1 MVYALAGYNGRQMM
15 PPLRM
20 PWRLTAIMLFPI
32 MAGAQPP
39 PEALT
44 WEESLRQA
52 AAVNP
57 DLRVARDNLRAA
69 EMDVRGAGSGFLPKV
84 TGSVA
89 KTDTT
94 TPTGTTTATPDYS
107 AGLTASQNLFAG
119 FRDQASVAQAR
130 ANRAVA
136 EANLRT
142 ARARLSF
149 DLKSAFATLRSA
161 DDALVLSADI
171 LRRREQNLRLVE
183 LRYESGRENKGSLFL
198 SQATLSQARF
208 ESLQAEQAQRV
219 AQAQFARVLGRDQPQ
234 AVRLAGEVPVSALP
248 VQVDFTQAVQE
259 TPDQQRALAQ
269 VEAAKAGVDIASST
283 FWPSLDLSGTASRTG
298 DDWVPDDRRNS
309 VSLSLTV
316 PIFSGGKDYY
326 GVRSAGAKESAAE
339 ATREGLIRQLR
350 AQLEQA
356 YANYAQAVAKLGV
369 DEAFLKAAS
378 ARAEI
383 ARSKYSNG
391 LMSFEDWDIIE
402 NDLINR
408 QKAVLQSRR
417 ERVTAEAA
425 WEQALGNGAI
435 P

>member
-1 MVYALAGYNGRQMM
+1 MLAFSKSWFLALIWALPALAAAQQ
-15 PPLRM
+15 
-20 PWRLTAIMLFPI
+20 
-32 MAGAQPP
+32 AG
-39 PEALT
+39 EVLT
-44 WEESLRQA
+44 WEESLRRA
-52 AAVNP
+52 AEVNP
-57 DLRVARDNLRAA
+57 DLRAARDNLRAA
-69 EMDVRGAGSGFLPKV
+69 EMDVRGAGSGFLPKL
-84 TGSVA
+84 TGSAA
-89 KTDTT
+89 KSDTS
-94 TPTGTTTATPDYS
+94 GTTTSTTTSTPDYS
-107 AGLTASQNLFAG
+107 TALTASQNLFAG

-149 DLKSAFATLRSA
+149 DLKSAFAALRSA

-208 ESLQAEQAQRV
+208 ETLQAEQAQRV
-219 AQAQFARVLGRDQPQ
+219 AQAQFARVLGRDNPQ
-234 AVRLAGEVPVSALP
+234 ALRLAGEVPVSAP
-248 VQVDFTQAVQE
+248 PAQVDFVQAVQE

-417 ERVTAEAA
+417 DRVTAEAA

>member
-1 MVYALAGYNGRQMM
+1 MLAFSKSRFLAVAWLLPALAV
-15 PPLRM
+15 
-20 PWRLTAIMLFPI
+20 
-32 MAGAQPP
+32 AQPAG
-39 PEALT
+39 EVLT
-44 WEESLRQA
+44 WEESVRQA

-57 DLRVARDNLRAA
+57 DLRAARDNLRAA
-69 EMDVRGAGSGFLPKV
+69 EMDERGAGSGFLPTL
-84 TGSVA
+84 TGSA
-89 KTDTT
+89 TRFETSGTTTT
-94 TPTGTTTATPDYS
+94 TPDSSAT
-107 AGLTASQNLFAG
+107 LTASQNLFAG

-149 DLKSAFATLRSA
+149 DLKSAFAVLRTA
-161 DDALVLSADI
+161 GDALVLSTDI

-208 ESLQAEQAQRV
+208 ESLQAEQALRV
-219 AQAQFARVLGRDQPQ
+219 AQAQFARVLGRDNPQ
-234 AVRLAGEVPVSALP
+234 TMRLAGEVPVSAP
-248 VQVDFTQAVQE
+248 PAQVDFTQAVQD

-298 DDWVPDDRRNS
+298 DDWQLDYRRNS

-350 AQLEQA
+350 AQLEQV
-356 YANYAQAVAKLGV
+356 YAGYVQAVVKLSV
-369 DEAFLKAAS
+369 DEDFLKAAS

-417 ERVTAEAA
+417 DRVTAEAA
-425 WEQALGNGAI
+425 WEQALGSGAI
-435 P
+435 L

>member
-1 MVYALAGYNGRQMM
+1 MLAFCSPRY
-15 PPLRM
+15 L
-20 PWRLTAIMLFPI
+20 MLVWLLPVL
-32 MAGAQPP
+32 AVAQPMGEP
-39 PEALT
+39 LT
-44 WEESLRQA
+44 WEESVRQA

-89 KTDTT
+89 KTETT
-94 TPTGTTTATPDYS
+94 TPASTTPDTTDYGT
-107 AGLTASQNLFAG
+107 ALTASQNLFAG

-136 EANLRT
+136 AANLRS

-149 DLKSAFATLRSA
+149 DLKSAFASLRSA
-161 DDALVLSADI
+161 EDSLVLSADI

-183 LRYESGRENKGSLFL
+183 LLYEGGRENKGSLYL

-208 ESLQAEQAQRV
+208 ESLQAGQALRV
-219 AQAQFARVLGRDQPQ
+219 AQAQFARALGRNDPQ
-234 AVRLAGEVPVSALP
+234 ALRLAGEVPVAAP
-248 VQVDFTQAVQE
+248 PREVDFAQAVQDI
-259 TPDQQRALAQ
+259 PDQQRAVAQ
-269 VEAAKAGVDIASST
+269 VEAAKAGVDIASSA
-283 FWPSLDLSGTASRTG
+283 FWPSVDLSGTASRTG
-298 DDWVPDDRRNS
+298 NDWFPEDRQNS

-316 PIFSGGKDYY
+316 PIFSGGKDYH
-326 GVRSAGAKESAAE
+326 GTRSAGARESAAE
-339 ATREGLIRQLR
+339 ATREGLARQLR
-350 AQLEQA
+350 AQLEQS
-356 YANYAQAVAKLGV
+356 YAGYVQAVAKLSV
-369 DEAFLKAAS
+369 DEDFLKAAT

-383 ARSKYSNG
+383 ARSKYRNG

-402 NDLINR
+402 SDLINR

-425 WEQALGNGAI
+425 WEQSLGNGAI

>member
-1 MVYALAGYNGRQMM
+1 MLVFSNSRFLTLALLLPALA
-15 PPLRM
+15 
-20 PWRLTAIMLFPI
+20 A
-32 MAGAQPP
+32 AQPAG
-39 PEALT
+39 EVLT
-44 WEESLRQA
+44 WEESVRQA

-57 DLRVARDNLRAA
+57 DLRAARDNLRAA
-69 EMDVRGAGSGFLPKV
+69 EMDVRGAGSGFLP
-84 TGSVA
+84 TL
-89 KTDTT
+89 
-94 TPTGTTTATPDYS
+94 TGTATKSDTSSTSTTSIIAPDS
-107 AGLTASQNLFAG
+107 NAALTASQNLFAG

-130 ANRAVA
+130 ANRTVA
-136 EANLRT
+136 EANLRA

-149 DLKSAFATLRSA
+149 DLKSAFATLRTA
-161 DDALVLSADI
+161 VDALVLSNDI
-171 LRRREQNLRLVE
+171 VRRREQNLRLVE
-183 LRYESGRENKGSLFL
+183 LRYESGRENKGSLYL

-208 ESLQAEQAQRV
+208 ESLQAEQALRV
-219 AQAQFARVLGRDQPQ
+219 AQAQFARVLGRDNPQ
-234 AVRLAGEVPVSALP
+234 TMRLAGDVPVVAP
-248 VQVDFTQAVQE
+248 PAQVDFAQAVQD

-269 VEAAKAGVDIASST
+269 VEAAKSGVDIAASN
-283 FWPSLDLSGTASRTG
+283 FWPSLDLSGTTIHQG
-298 DDWVPDDRRNS
+298 DDWKLEDRRNT
-309 VSLSLTV
+309 VLLSLTV

-350 AQLEQA
+350 TQLEQA
-356 YANYAQAVAKLGV
+356 YAGYVQAVVKLSV
-369 DEAFLKAAS
+369 DEDFLKAAS

-417 ERVTAEAA
+417 DRVTAEAA

>member
-1 MVYALAGYNGRQMM
+1 MPSFCKPRFLILAWLL
-15 PPLRM
+15 PVL
-20 PWRLTAIMLFPI
+20 A
-32 MAGAQPP
+32 AAQPAGEP
-39 PEALT
+39 FT
-44 WEESLRQA
+44 WEESVRQA

-69 EMDVRGAGSGFLPKV
+69 EMDARGAGSGFLPKL
-84 TGSVA
+84 TGSLA
-89 KTDTT
+89 KTETT
-94 TPTGTTTATPDYS
+94 TPASTTTVTPDYS
-107 AGLTASQNLFAG
+107 AALTASQNLFAG
-119 FRDQASVAQAR
+119 FRDQASVVQAR

-149 DLKSAFATLRSA
+149 DLKSAFAALHSA
-161 DDALVLSADI
+161 EASLVLSADI
-171 LRRREQNLRLVE
+171 LGRREQNLRLVE
-183 LRYESGRENKGSLFL
+183 LRYESGRENKGSLYL

-208 ESLQAEQAQRV
+208 ESLQAEQALRV
-219 AQAQFARVLGRDQPQ
+219 AQAQFARVLGGDDPQ
-234 AVRLAGEVPVSALP
+234 AIRLTGEVPIAVP
-248 VQVDFTQAVQE
+248 PGQVDFVQAVQD

-283 FWPSLDLSGTASRTG
+283 FWPSLDLSGTASRQG
-298 DDWVPDDRRNS
+298 NDWFPDDRRNS

-316 PIFSGGKDYY
+316 PIFSGGRDYY

-339 ATREGLIRQLR
+339 ASREGLVRQLR
-350 AQLEQA
+350 AQLEQT
-356 YANYAQAVAKLGV
+356 YAGYTQAVAKLSV
-369 DEAFLKAAS
+369 DEDFLKAAN

-417 ERVTAEAA
+417 DRVTAEAA

>member
-1 MVYALAGYNGRQMM
+1 MLGYCKPRFLLLAGLLPALVAAQALGE
-15 PPLRM
+15 PL
-20 PWRLTAIMLFPI
+20 A
-32 MAGAQPP
+32 
-39 PEALT
+39 

-52 AAVNP
+52 ATTNP
-57 DLRVARDNLRAA
+57 DLRAAQDNLRAT
-69 EMDVRGAGSGFLPKV
+69 EMDVRGAGSGFLPRLS
-84 TGSVA
+84 GSVA

-94 TPTGTTTATPDYS
+94 TPASTTIGTPDYS
-107 AGLTASQNLFAG
+107 TALTASQNLFAG

-149 DLKSAFATLRSA
+149 DLKSAFAALRSA
-161 DDALVLSADI
+161 DDALLLSADI

-183 LRYESGRENKGSLFL
+183 LRYESGRENKGSLYL

-208 ESLQAEQAQRV
+208 ELLQAEQTLRV
-219 AQAQFARVLGRDQPQ
+219 AQAQFARVLGRDDPQ
-234 AVRLAGEVPVSALP
+234 ALRLAGEVPIAVP
-248 VQVDFTQAVQE
+248 PTQVDFVQAVQN
-259 TPDQQRALAQ
+259 TPDQQRAVAQ

-298 DDWVPDDRRNS
+298 NDWFPEDRRNS

-326 GVRSAGAKESAAE
+326 GVRSAGARESAAE
-339 ATREGLIRQLR
+339 ASREGLIRQLR
-350 AQLEQA
+350 AQLEQS
-356 YANYAQAVAKLGV
+356 YAGYVQAVAKLGV
-369 DEAFLKAAS
+369 DEDFLKAAT

-417 ERVTAEAA
+417 DRVTAEAA
-425 WEQALGNGAI
+425 WELALGNGAI
-435 P
+435 H

>member
-1 MVYALAGYNGRQMM
+1 MPSFCKSPSLAFVLLLPALA
-15 PPLRM
+15 
-20 PWRLTAIMLFPI
+20 A
-32 MAGAQPP
+32 AQPAG
-39 PEALT
+39 EVLT
-44 WEESLRQA
+44 WEESVRQA

-57 DLRVARDNLRAA
+57 DLRAARDNLSAA
-69 EMDVRGAGSGFLPKV
+69 DMDVRGAGSGFLPKL
-84 TGSVA
+84 TGSAA
-89 KTDTT
+89 KTDTNAV
-94 TPTGTTTATPDYS
+94 TTTTTSTPDYS
-107 AGLTASQNLFAG
+107 AALTASQNLFAG
-119 FRDQASVAQAR
+119 FRDQAGVAQAR

-149 DLKSAFATLRSA
+149 DLKSAFAALRSA

-171 LRRREQNLRLVE
+171 LKRREQNLRLVE
-183 LRYESGRENKGSLFL
+183 LRYESGRENKGSLYL

-208 ESLQAEQAQRV
+208 ELLQAEQALRV
-219 AQAQFARVLGRDQPQ
+219 AQAQFARVLGRDNPQ
-234 AVRLAGEVPVSALP
+234 TLHVAGDVPIAVPPRE
-248 VQVDFTQAVQE
+248 VDFSQAVQE

-269 VEAAKAGVDIASST
+269 VEAAKAGVDIALST
-283 FWPSLDLSGTASRTG
+283 FWPSLDLSGTASRSG
-298 DDWVPDDRRNS
+298 NDWFPDDRRNS
-309 VSLSLTV
+309 VSLGLTV

-326 GVRSAGAKESAAE
+326 GVRSASARESAAE

-350 AQLEQA
+350 AQLEQSH
-356 YANYAQAVAKLGV
+356 ANYAQAVVKLGV
-369 DEAFLKAAS
+369 DEDFLKAAS

-402 NDLINR
+402 NDLISR

-417 ERVTAEAA
+417 DRVTAEAA
-425 WEQALGNGAI
+425 WEQALGTGAI

>member
-1 MVYALAGYNGRQMM
+1 MPSFWKSPSLALVLLLPALAV
-15 PPLRM
+15 
-20 PWRLTAIMLFPI
+20 
-32 MAGAQPP
+32 AQPAG
-39 PEALT
+39 ELLT
-44 WEESLRQA
+44 WEESARQA

-57 DLRVARDNLRAA
+57 DLRAARDSLRAA
-69 EMDVRGAGSGFLPKV
+69 DMDVRGAGSGFLPKL
-84 TGSVA
+84 TGSAA
-89 KTDTT
+89 KTDTSAT
-94 TPTGTTTATPDYS
+94 STTTTTSTPEYS
-107 AGLTASQNLFAG
+107 AALTASQNLFAG

-149 DLKSAFATLRSA
+149 DLKSAFAALRSA

-171 LRRREQNLRLVE
+171 LKRREQNLRLVE
-183 LRYESGRENKGSLFL
+183 LRYESGRENKGSLYL

-208 ESLQAEQAQRV
+208 ELLQAEQALRV
-219 AQAQFARVLGRDQPQ
+219 AQAQFARVLGRDNPPTLHVAGDVPI
-234 AVRLAGEVPVSALP
+234 AVPPKE
-248 VQVDFTQAVQE
+248 VDFAQAVQE

-283 FWPSLDLSGTASRTG
+283 FWPSLDLSGTASRSG
-298 DDWVPDDRRNS
+298 NDWFPDERRNS
-309 VSLSLTV
+309 VSLGLTV

-326 GVRSAGAKESAAE
+326 GVRSASARESAAE

-350 AQLEQA
+350 AQLEQS
-356 YANYAQAVAKLGV
+356 YAGYAQAVVKLSV
-369 DEAFLKAAS
+369 DEDFLKAAS

-417 ERVTAEAA
+417 DRVTAEAA

>member
-1 MVYALAGYNGRQMM
+1 MLAFCKSRFLALIWLLPALA
-15 PPLRM
+15 
-20 PWRLTAIMLFPI
+20 A
-32 MAGAQPP
+32 AQPAG
-39 PEALT
+39 EMLT
-44 WEESLRQA
+44 WEESVRQA

-57 DLRVARDNLRAA
+57 DLRAARDNLRAA
-69 EMDVRGAGSGFLPKV
+69 EMDVRGAGSGFLPTL
-84 TGSVA
+84 TGSAA
-89 KTDTT
+89 KSDTS
-94 TPTGTTTATPDYS
+94 GTTTTTTSTPDYS
-107 AGLTASQNLFAG
+107 TALTASQNLFAG

-149 DLKSAFATLRSA
+149 DLKSAFAALRFA

-171 LRRREQNLRLVE
+171 LQRREQNLRLVE
-183 LRYESGRENKGSLFL
+183 LRYESGRENKGSLYL

-208 ESLQAEQAQRV
+208 ESLQAEQALRV
-219 AQAQFARVLGRDQPQ
+219 AQAQFARVLGRDNPQ
-234 AVRLAGEVPVSALP
+234 TLRLAGEVPITAP
-248 VQVDFTQAVQE
+248 PAQVDFVQAVQD

-283 FWPSLDLSGTASRTG
+283 FWPSLDLSGTASRSG

-316 PIFSGGKDYY
+316 PIFSGGRDYY
-326 GVRSAGAKESAAE
+326 GVRSAGARESAAE
-339 ATREGLIRQLR
+339 ATRENLIRQLR

-369 DEAFLKAAS
+369 DEDFLKAAS

-417 ERVTAEAA
+417 DRVTAEAA
-425 WEQALGNGAI
+425 WEQALGTGAI

>member
-1 MVYALAGYNGRQMM
+1 MPSFCKPRFLILAWLLPALAV
-15 PPLRM
+15 
-20 PWRLTAIMLFPI
+20 
-32 MAGAQPP
+32 AQPAGEP
-39 PEALT
+39 FT
-44 WEESLRQA
+44 WEGSVRQA

-69 EMDVRGAGSGFLPKV
+69 EMDERGAGSGFLP
-84 TGSVA
+84 TLSGNATRLETSSN
-89 KTDTT
+89 TTTTT
-94 TPTGTTTATPDYS
+94 TPDSS
-107 AGLTASQNLFAG
+107 AALTASQNLFAG

-149 DLKSAFATLRSA
+149 DLKSAFAALRTA
-161 DDALVLSADI
+161 GDALVLSTDI
-171 LRRREQNLRLVE
+171 VRRREQNLRLVE

-208 ESLQAEQAQRV
+208 ESLQAEQALRV
-219 AQAQFARVLGRDQPQ
+219 AQAQFARVLGRDNPQ
-234 AVRLAGEVPVSALP
+234 TMRLTGEVPIIAP
-248 VQVDFTQAVQE
+248 PAQVDFAQAVKE

-298 DDWVPDDRRNS
+298 DDWQLDDRRNS

-356 YANYAQAVAKLGV
+356 YAGYVQAVAKLSV
-369 DEAFLKAAS
+369 DEDFLKAAS

-417 ERVTAEAA
+417 DRVTAEAA

>member
-1 MVYALAGYNGRQMM
+1 MLSFSKIRFLLLIWLL
-15 PPLRM
+15 PL
-20 PWRLTAIMLFPI
+20 PA
-32 MAGAQPP
+32 AAQPAG
-39 PEALT
+39 EVLT
-44 WEESLRQA
+44 WAESVRQA
-52 AAVNP
+52 AASNP
-57 DLRVARDNLRAA
+57 DLRAARDNLRAA
-69 EMDVRGAGSGFLPKV
+69 EMDVRGAGSGFLPKL

-89 KTDTT
+89 KNDSTVPASTIIT
-94 TPTGTTTATPDYS
+94 TPDYN
-107 AGLTASQNLFAG
+107 AALTASQNLFAG

-136 EANLRT
+136 EINLRI

-149 DLKSAFATLRSA
+149 DLKSVFAALRYA
-161 DDALVLSADI
+161 EDALTLSADI
-171 LRRREQNLRLVE
+171 LHRREQNLRLVE
-183 LRYESGRENKGSLFL
+183 LLYESGRENKGSLFL

-208 ESLQAEQAQRV
+208 ELLQAEQALRV
-219 AQAQFARVLGRDQPQ
+219 AQAQFARVLGRNDPQ
-234 AVRLAGEVPVSALP
+234 ALRLAGEVPTMMP
-248 VQVDFTQAVQE
+248 PRQVDFAQAVQD

-269 VEAAKAGVDIASST
+269 IEAAKAGVDIASST
-283 FWPSLDLSGTASRTG
+283 FWPSLDLSGTASLQG
-298 DDWVPDDRRNS
+298 DDWFPEDRRNS

-326 GVRSAGAKESAAE
+326 GTRSASAKQSAAE
-339 ATREGLIRQLR
+339 ASREGLIRQLR
-350 AQLEQA
+350 TQLEQN
-356 YANYAQAVAKLGV
+356 YAGYAQAVAKLSV
-369 DEAFLKAAS
+369 DEDFLKAAT

-417 ERVTAEAA
+417 DRITAEAA
-425 WEQALGNGAI
+425 WEQALGYGVI